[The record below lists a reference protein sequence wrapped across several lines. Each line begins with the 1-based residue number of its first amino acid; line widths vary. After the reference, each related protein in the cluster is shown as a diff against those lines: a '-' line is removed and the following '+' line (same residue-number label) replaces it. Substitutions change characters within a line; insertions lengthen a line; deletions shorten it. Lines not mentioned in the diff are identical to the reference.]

1 MKKIV
6 IFIFFIV
13 TQNNLFSQS
22 FYSNIEVNGLTCAMC
37 SYSTQRSLERLDF
50 IESITPD
57 LEATSFKLEFKE
69 EMFVDFDLIQEK
81 VEDAGFFVG
90 KIDIIFSEEIS
101 TSNDKHKFIKNNL
114 FHFFSDKELK
124 TNIFSIVDKNF
135 ISKSQFKS
143 LSDNTSHSCYLTG
156 RHTKSCCSDHENM
169 KSDKVFHLRSSL

>member
-1 MKKIV
+1 MKKI
-6 IFIFFIV
+6 ILFLLFIV

-22 FYSNIEVNGLTCAMC
+22 FYSEIQVNGLTCAMC

-101 TSNDKHKFIKNNL
+101 AINDKHKFIENNL

-124 TNIFSIVDKNF
+124 SNIDDWEDNNDCFIQFQKLDIAQTEIELNYKNR
-135 ISKSQFKS
+135 QEQTDLLTES
-143 LSDNTSHSCYLTG
+143 LTS
-156 RHTKSCCSDHENM
+156 
-169 KSDKVFHLRSSL
+169 SSRMDS

>member
-1 MKKIV
+1 MKKI
-6 IFIFFIV
+6 ILFLLLIV
-13 TQNNLFSQS
+13 SLNNLYSQS
-22 FYSNIEVNGLTCAMC
+22 FYSEIQVNGLTCAMC

-90 KIDIIFSEEIS
+90 KIDIIFNKEI
-101 TSNDKHKFIKNNL
+101 TAINDKHQFIENNL

-124 TNIFSIVDKNF
+124 TNIFSLVDKNF
-135 ISKSQFKS
+135 VSKSQFKS

-156 RHTKSCCSDHENM
+156 RHIKSCCSHHENM
-169 KSDKVFHLRSSL
+169 KSDKVFHLRVSL